1 MLCKRIFPKYPKIAY
16 IPQISFAYHAEFKY
30 EAVCVLET
38 MAPVFILE
46 TSLWLDRLMCLKY
59 RHPSK
64 RSTQGQGYGKA

>member
-1 MLCKRIFPKYPKIAY
+1 MPKYPKIAY

-46 TSLWLDRLMCLKY
+46 TSL
-59 RHPSK
+59 
-64 RSTQGQGYGKA
+64 